1 MAEQKRR
8 RSCRRPC
15 RRACRHL
22 HRAHRTGAGAFV
34 PSGPPSGGTF
44 ASGLGWAADVSSPV
58 LSPILQRQGQLQ
70 RGMVPSKARRGR
82 SARPRTVTSRNRHFQ
97 HERAPCRHF
106 FVVRATNPTRWP
118 GGGASPGLGL
128 WGRRRRRSAN
138 GRNARWRLRRRNGSF
153 AYRVSVEPRTSLGQ
167 RIGTNKETK
176 DSKSTDPLVSGP
188 RL

>member
-82 SARPRTVTSRNRHFQ
+82 SARPRTVTHSQSAISLTSAVPARRTTSGPVETHRGSRAQ
-97 HERAPCRHF
+97 TSTLLDGRAAGPR
-106 FVVRATNPTRWP
+106 RAWVYGGA
-118 GGGASPGLGL
+118 GGGAPQTVEMHGGGFDGDMGGGGSGGMV
-128 WGRRRRRSAN
+128 WAVAASA
-138 GRNARWRLRRRNGSF
+138 A
-153 AYRVSVEPRTSLGQ
+153 
-167 RIGTNKETK
+167 
-176 DSKSTDPLVSGP
+176 
-188 RL
+188 

>member
-82 SARPRTVTSRNRHFQ
+82 SARPRIVVTRNSHFLD
-97 HERAPCRHF
+97 ERRVGISF
-106 FVVRATNPTRWP
+106 GSVNPTRWP

-138 GRNARWRLRRRNGSF
+138 GRNARWRHRRRNGSF

-176 DSKSTDPLVSGP
+176 DSKSTDPLTSGP